1 MRQTLNMGPSGNNT
15 PYWKPVPKEKER
27 SKKTTNSPQSAKGGR
42 RRQKQNPVSST
53 RSWRASA
60 LWHRMPLSC
69 KYKRTE
75 SNSYPRRG
83 RGVQPRSGERLRRH
97 AKRARSGKRRQGTP
111 TFPPV
116 PSQTLRTPAF
126 PPAPTQA
133 RVTPT
138 FLLAPN
144 LAQDLFQPKTV
155 LFSTRALI

>member
-69 KYKRTE
+69 KYKRTD
-75 SNSYPRRG
+75 SNSCPRRG
-83 RGVQPRSGERLRRH
+83 RGLQPRSGERLLRH
-97 AKRARSGKRRQGTP
+97 AKRARSGPGDREHLHFLPFRPKRSEP
-111 TFPPV
+111 LPFPP
-116 PSQTLRTPAF
+116 PQPKRASLLHSCSLRT
-126 PPAPTQA
+126 
-133 RVTPT
+133 
-138 FLLAPN
+138 
-144 LAQDLFQPKTV
+144 
-155 LFSTRALI
+155 